1 MEYYSIYNSPIGELL
16 LVSDGA
22 TLTGLFFDGKK
33 RVEEEK
39 KSEKKISVLENTR
52 KWLDI
57 YFQGEEPNFLPDMS
71 FYGTSFQQEV
81 WKLLKEIPY
90 GQVVSYGELAKK
102 LAAQRGMKRMSAQAI
117 GGAVGKNPI
126 SIIIPCHRVI
136 GSDGSL
142 TGYGGGL
149 DKKEFLLKL
158 EGINTQKM
166 I

>member
-1 MEYYSIYNSPIGELL
+1 MEFYSVYNSPIGELL

-33 RVEEEK
+33 RAEEEK
-39 KSEKKISVLENTR
+39 KSEKKIPVLENTR

-57 YFQGEEPNFLPDMS
+57 YFQGEEPDFLPEMS
-71 FYGTSFQQEV
+71 FHDTAFREEV
-81 WKLLKEIPY
+81 WSLLQNIPY
-90 GQVVSYGELAKK
+90 GKTVTYGDLAKQIAK
-102 LAAQRGMKRMSAQAI
+102 RRGLKKMSAQAI

-142 TGYGGGL
+142 TGYGGGIER
-149 DKKEFLLKL
+149 KEFLLKL
-158 EGINTQKM
+158 EGL
-166 I
+166 